1 MTKDEILTFINAN
14 RDCHMATVD
23 GNLPRVRAIKVV
35 KADENGIII
44 EIGIYKDVY
53 KQLLANPNVEL
64 CFNNFEQGIQVRVSG
79 AVEPVDDIKLKDEII
94 AQRPFLKPRF
104 EKDGYGAIGV
114 FRVKGQAHVW
124 TMETTFEP
132 KKYVQL

>member
-14 RDCHMATVD
+14 RNCHIATVD
-23 GNLPRVRAIKVV
+23 GNLPRVRAIEVV

-79 AVEPVDDIKLKDEII
+79 AVEAVDDIKLKDEII
-94 AQRPFLKPRF
+94 AERPFLKPRF
-104 EKDGYGAIGV
+104 EKGGYGAIGV

-124 TMETTFEP
+124 TMETNFEP
-132 KKYVQL
+132 KKYVQI

>member
-53 KQLLANPNVEL
+53 KQLQANPNVEL

-94 AQRPFLKPRF
+94 AERPFLKPRF

-124 TMETTFEP
+124 TMETNFEP
-132 KKYVQL
+132 KKYVQI

>member
-79 AVEPVDDIKLKDEII
+79 AVEAVDDIKLKDEII
-94 AQRPFLKPRF
+94 AERPFLKPRF
-104 EKDGYGAIGV
+104 EKGGYGAIGV

-124 TMETTFEP
+124 TMETNFEP
-132 KKYVQL
+132 KKYVQI

>member
-14 RDCHMATVD
+14 RNCHIATVD
-23 GNLPRVRAIKVV
+23 GNLPRVRAIEVV

-104 EKDGYGAIGV
+104 EKGGYGAIGV

-124 TMETTFEP
+124 TMETNFEP
-132 KKYVQL
+132 KKYVQI